1 MLKKKK
7 YTLIDTL
14 KICFQCNP
22 TACCG
27 ILILVT
33 IAALLPSALVIL
45 NANFID
51 SLMTYVSEKTDF
63 NKVLLNIAGLTIV
76 LLVMHFYTIGV
87 RLF

>member
-63 NKVLLNIAGLTIV
+63 NKVLLNIAG
-76 LLVMHFYTIGV
+76 
-87 RLF
+87 